1 MIKYFTTITNFAAR
15 HGGCMNDDTALAF
28 IKRLRNGEER
38 VSKKYPL
45 KRIITLDDLKQ
56 KMSDRWDVGDEFE
69 FILESWAT
77 WTGGNKGKVGGED
90 SVTYKRDKTNT
101 PKAIE
106 LAKIKKL
113 LGA

>member
-1 MIKYFTTITNFAAR
+1 MVKYFTTIQNFALQ
-15 HGGCMNDDTALAF
+15 HGGCGCDDTALAF

-45 KRIITLDDLKQ
+45 RKVITLDNLKSE
-56 KMSDRWDVGDEFE
+56 MSERWDVGDEFE
-69 FILESWAT
+69 FILETWVT
-77 WTGGNKGKVGGED
+77 WTGENKGKVGGED
-90 SVTYKRDKTNT
+90 SVTYQRDKTNT
-101 PKAIE
+101 PKEIE